1 MSESLRE
8 QGTWRRILPAQ
19 ATKSTS
25 VRLASLAS
33 VKEEGE
39 EVATQEAV
47 SSQVVEVS
55 TQAVGASRL
64 QAEVE
69 A

>member
-1 MSESLRE
+1 
-8 QGTWRRILPAQ
+8 
-19 ATKSTS
+19 
-25 VRLASLAS
+25 LASLAS

-55 TQAVGASRL
+55 NQVEGASRL